1 VSGSTTRRLIAR
13 DIRRHAGRL
22 AVGSVGVA
30 LAVGIAAFAVGLGE
44 GVRRTVLGEIFPLD
58 LLEVTPETMELD
70 LFALRLGIGS
80 DTLDPEVVQRLAT
93 LPGVRAASPRMIV
106 EAPVVASGGLAL
118 VGTRLT
124 TELAVDGIEPAVLE
138 SELADAGFED
148 PGPPGAK
155 PCVVD
160 GDCGPDEWCAPG
172 ADAAQ
177 PVCRPVVPALASRQL
192 VALFNTSLRRSWGLP
207 RVNPD
212 ALVGTTLE
220 LRIGASTLGLARRA
234 RVIEERVRLVGFSD
248 RAMPLGLTLPY
259 GVVERLN
266 ARLGG
271 ASRPHGAVLTLA
283 DRSDAP
289 EVMRD
294 IRAQG
299 LEVRDRGAQRA
310 ASVIGVLRMAAA
322 ALAIGLLAV
331 AAVGVMHAVATTLDA
346 RRREIAV
353 LRAVGV
359 GRGSV
364 RAALLVEAAITG
376 AVAAA
381 VGVALAFAGGQV
393 ADRVVAWWLPDLPYR
408 PQQLVVLPP
417 WLVVAALSA
426 GAVAAVAGAWWPVRR
441 AIRVDPAE
449 GVRPR

>member
-1 VSGSTTRRLIAR
+1 MNASTTRRLIVR

-22 AVGSVGVA
+22 AVGSVGVT
-30 LAVGIAAFAVGLGE
+30 LAVAIAAFAVGLGE

-70 LFALRLGIGS
+70 LFALRLGVGA
-80 DTLDPEVVQRLAT
+80 DTLDPEVVRGLAA
-93 LPGVRAASPRMIV
+93 LPGVRAVSPRMV
-106 EAPVVASGGLAL
+106 LEAPVVASGGLGL
-118 VGTRLT
+118 VGARLT

-138 SELADAGFED
+138 DDLADAGFGD
-148 PGPPGAK
+148 PGDSDPR

-160 GDCGPDEWCAPG
+160 SDCGVDAWCSPTAG
-172 ADAAQ
+172 VARRG
-177 PVCRPVVPALASRQL
+177 CRQVVPALASRQL
-192 VALFNTSLRRSWGLP
+192 VALFNTSLRRSWSLP

-212 ALVGTTLE
+212 ALVGTTFE
-220 LRIGASTLGLARRA
+220 LRIGASTLGVGRRA
-234 RVIEERVRLVGFSD
+234 RVVEERVRLVGFSD

-266 ARLGG
+266 AELGG
-271 ASRPHGAVLTLA
+271 ASRPHGAVLALQ

-289 EVMRD
+289 EVMRE
-294 IRAQG
+294 IRARG

-310 ASVIGVLRMAAA
+310 ASVIGVLRLAAA

-331 AAVGVMHAVATTLDA
+331 ATVGVMHAVATMLDA

-359 GRGSV
+359 GRGSL

-376 AVAAA
+376 AAAAA
-381 VGVALAFAGGQV
+381 VGVALAAVGGQV
-393 ADRVVAWWLPDLPYR
+393 ADRLVGWWLPDLPFR

-417 WLVVAALSA
+417 WLVAAALSA
-426 GAVAAVAGAWWPVRR
+426 GALAAVTGAWWPVRR